1 MVTRFDY
8 DMGKGAWQMQSKKRT
23 LMAVD
28 VKALRS
34 ALINAVLPASEAFPI
49 LDAVGIPQ
57 SSRDGFLKRRARSPR
72 RERDEKDR
80 P

>member
-1 MVTRFDY
+1 MTRFDY
-8 DMGKGAWQMQSKKRT
+8 DMGKGVPNMQSKKRT

-34 ALINAVLPASEAFPI
+34 ALVNAVLPASEAFPI
-49 LDAVGIPQ
+49 LDAVGIPR
-57 SSRDGFLKRRARSPR
+57 SSQDGFLKKQVRSPR
-72 RERDEKDR
+72 RARGEKDQ